1 MLVFGDVPSSVVI
14 QSTLSGNSINWRI
27 HALNG
32 GYIFTADALLKI
44 KSGGDISFATG
55 ATKSLFGLDSS
66 EIVSEKFAS
75 LALLEGLTL
84 VFELMEMA
92 A

>member
-1 MLVFGDVPSSVVI
+1 M
-14 QSTLSGNSINWRI
+14 
-27 HALNG
+27 
-32 GYIFTADALLKI
+32 KI